1 MKKLLLVMLFI
12 SIAISSMILCN
23 SINEK
28 KNINNRINK
37 IDAEA
42 SSKKDEKTNELNKLK
57 EENKDKI
64 NRYEEVEKW
73 NQEILDYLK

>member
-1 MKKLLLVMLFI
+1 MLFI